1 MNYLISSREGRLCRD
16 GKRIPI
22 PNKQV
27 IDPSIFSEGDLT
39 IDVTEENINACCQSA
54 LDLFIIP
61 QGLTLLKGEIQGTK
75 TLDVNKDYQ
84 LPWLT
89 DSLLVKPFRQ
99 FFRSKRN
106 LTRGWCLT
114 ISMALHRFFHTEFNL
129 YRCPCS
135 YNPNDKHWW
144 TSFFNKNN
152 NYSCIN
158 FLFIWLCTEKH
169 DKIFVYNIFESS
181 DNNVTILKKKQ
192 YIDAFLF
199 SLSTIIEAFNNC
211 ISLSNIS
218 MDHLNCLIFIN
229 YLKEIK
235 VRV

>member
-1 MNYLISSREGRLCRD
+1 MCEERIKETNNYITYVQRLVQ
-16 GKRIPI
+16 GGLLGHNE
-22 PNKQV
+22 NKILYPFASV
-27 IDPSIFSEGDLT
+27 KWKERKDIILSNNNWIEPSNRSI
-39 IDVTEENINACCQSA
+39 INNNG
-54 LDLFIIP
+54 FI
-61 QGLTLLKGEIQGTK
+61 
-75 TLDVNKDYQ
+75 
-84 LPWLT
+84 LPFIT
-89 DSLLVKPFRQ
+89 
-99 FFRSKRN
+99 
-106 LTRGWCLT
+106 
-114 ISMALHRFFHTEFNL
+114 
-129 YRCPCS
+129 
-135 YNPNDKHWW
+135 NDKHWW

-218 MDHLNCLIFIN
+218 MDI
-229 YLKEIK
+229 
-235 VRV
+235 

>member
-1 MNYLISSREGRLCRD
+1 MTYLISSREGRLCRD

-61 QGLTLLKGEIQGTK
+61 QGLTLPKGELQGTK

-99 FFRSKRN
+99 FFRSRRN

-144 TSFFNKNN
+144 MKNSN
-152 NYSCIN
+152 GDVIDMTEEQYRIKKIYEPRLNEELMDPLRQSYSVKARNVAIK
-158 FLFIWLCTEKH
+158 IAEDISGKKID
-169 DKIFVYNIFESS
+169 DKLVPLYKYNQSK
-181 DNNVTILKKKQ
+181 DKWKYYK
-192 YIDAFLF
+192 D
-199 SLSTIIEAFNNC
+199 
-211 ISLSNIS
+211 
-218 MDHLNCLIFIN
+218 
-229 YLKEIK
+229 
-235 VRV
+235 